1 MNKDNVIAMEFLLTT
16 KAGIKN
22 NAMALIE
29 STSDEIRNAII
40 QELQYLLNLHEE
52 INIEAINDKKRMAF
66 SRRYS
71 KTN

>member
-29 STSDEIRNAII
+29 SESN
-40 QELQYLLNLHEE
+40 
-52 INIEAINDKKRMAF
+52 
-66 SRRYS
+66 SRGVFV
-71 KTN
+71 